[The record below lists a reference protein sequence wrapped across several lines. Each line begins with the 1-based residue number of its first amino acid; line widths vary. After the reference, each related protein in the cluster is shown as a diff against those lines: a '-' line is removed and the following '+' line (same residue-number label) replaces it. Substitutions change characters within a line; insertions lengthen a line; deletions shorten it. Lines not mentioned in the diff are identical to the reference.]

1 MRRKVVAGN
10 WKMNMTDPEAVELA
24 KALKDSLKSIEDSEL
39 VVCPPF
45 TSLSS
50 LSGILAGCNI
60 GLGAQNLFWE
70 SSGAYTGEVSAEML
84 LSVGCEYV
92 IIGHSERRQYFG
104 EDNQSVNRKVK
115 SAIAGGLTPIVCV
128 GERLEQREAGKTEAV
143 VEDHIRGG
151 FEGLSSD
158 DVSKTIVAYEPVWAI
173 GTGKTATPEQANEVH
188 LFIREL
194 IKELY
199 DADLSSRTRILY
211 GGSVKPEN
219 ARSLI
224 EQPELDGFLVGGASL
239 KAESFA
245 AIAREVE
252 NSTI

>member
-10 WKMNMTDPEAVELA
+10 WKMNMTDPEAVELVRQ
-24 KALKDSLKSIEDSEL
+24 LKESLKFFKEVEL

-45 TSLSS
+45 TSLCSTS
-50 LSGILAGCNI
+50 KVLTNSNI

-84 LSVGCEYV
+84 LSVGCKYI

-115 SAIAGGLTPIVCV
+115 TAIERGLTPIMCV

-151 FEGLSSD
+151 FEGLSSHE
-158 DVSKTIVAYEPVWAI
+158 VGRAIIAYEPVWAI

-245 AIAREVE
+245 AVAGEVE
-252 NSTI
+252 GLRA

>member
-1 MRRKVVAGN
+1 MRRKVIAGN
-10 WKMNMTDPEAVELA
+10 WKMNMTDPGAVELV
-24 KALKDSLKSIEDSEL
+24 KQLKESLRSFNEVEL

-50 LSGILAGCNI
+50 LSKILAGSNI

-70 SSGAYTGEVSAEML
+70 SSGAHTGEVSAEML
-84 LSVGCEYV
+84 LSVGCKYV

-151 FEGLSSD
+151 FEGLSSEQ
-158 DVSKTIVAYEPVWAI
+158 VSKTIVAYEPVWAI

-252 NSTI
+252 NPTT

>member
-1 MRRKVVAGN
+1 MRRKVIAGN

-24 KALKDSLKSIEDSEL
+24 KALKDNLKSIENSEL
-39 VVCPPF
+39 VICPPF

-50 LSGILAGCNI
+50 LSEILAGSNI

-84 LSVGCEYV
+84 LSVGCKYV

-104 EDNQSVNRKVK
+104 EENQSVNRKVK
-115 SAIAGGLTPIVCV
+115 TAIERGLTPIVCV
-128 GERLEQREAGKTEAV
+128 GERLEQREEGRTEVV
-143 VEDHIRGG
+143 VEDHVRGA
-151 FEGLSSD
+151 FEGLSSEE
-158 DVSKTIVAYEPVWAI
+158 VRKAVIAYEPVWAI

-211 GGSVKPEN
+211 GGSVKPDN
-219 ARSLI
+219 AKSLI

-239 KAESFA
+239 KAQPFA
-245 AIAREVE
+245 AIAKEVE
-252 NSTI
+252 GKRA

>member
-10 WKMNMTDPEAVELA
+10 WKMNMTDPGAVELV
-24 KALKDSLKSIEDSEL
+24 KHLKESLRSFNEVEL

-50 LSGILAGCNI
+50 LSKILAGSNI

-84 LSVGCEYV
+84 LSVGCKYV

-115 SAIAGGLTPIVCV
+115 SAIERGLTPIVCV

-151 FEGLSSD
+151 FEELSSHEVD
-158 DVSKTIVAYEPVWAI
+158 RAIIAYEPVWAI
-173 GTGKTATPEQANEVH
+173 GTGKTATPDQANEVH

-252 NSTI
+252 NPTT

>member
-1 MRRKVVAGN
+1 MRRKVIAGN
-10 WKMNMTDPEAVELA
+10 WKMNMTDPGAVELV
-24 KALKDSLKSIEDSEL
+24 KQLKESLRSFNEVEL

-50 LSGILAGCNI
+50 LSKILAGSNM

-70 SSGAYTGEVSAEML
+70 SSGAYTGEVSVEML
-84 LSVGCEYV
+84 LSVGCKYV

-104 EDNQSVNRKVK
+104 EDNRSVNRKVK

-128 GERLEQREAGKTEAV
+128 GERLEQRETGKTEAV
-143 VEDHIRGG
+143 VEDHIQGA
-151 FEGLSSD
+151 FEGLSGEQLR
-158 DVSKTIVAYEPVWAI
+158 KLIIAYEPVWAI

-252 NSTI
+252 NSTT

>member
-1 MRRKVVAGN
+1 MRRKVIAGN
-10 WKMNMTDPEAVELA
+10 WKMNMTDPGAVELV
-24 KALKDSLKSIEDSEL
+24 KQLKESLRSFNEVEL

-50 LSGILAGCNI
+50 LSKILAGSNM

-70 SSGAYTGEVSAEML
+70 SSGAYTGEVSVEML
-84 LSVGCEYV
+84 LSVGCKYV

-128 GERLEQREAGKTEAV
+128 GERLEQRETGKTEAV

-151 FEGLSSD
+151 FDGLSSD
-158 DVSKTIVAYEPVWAI
+158 DVSKTIIAYEPVWAI

-252 NSTI
+252 NSTA

>member
-10 WKMNMTDPEAVELA
+10 WKMNMTDPDAVELA

-39 VVCPPF
+39 VLCPPF

-50 LSGILAGCNI
+50 LSRILAGGNI
-60 GLGAQNLFWE
+60 ALGAQNLFWE
-70 SSGAYTGEVSAEML
+70 SAGAYTGEVSAEML
-84 LSVGCEYV
+84 LSVGCKYV

-104 EDNQSVNRKVK
+104 EDNQSVNKKVK
-115 SAIAGGLTPIVCV
+115 TAIQKGLTPIVCV

-143 VEDHIRGG
+143 VEDHIRGAL
-151 FEGLSSD
+151 EGLSSEE
-158 DVSKTIVAYEPVWAI
+158 VGKAIIAYEPVWAI
-173 GTGKTATPEQANEVH
+173 GTGKTATPEQAGEVH

-194 IKELY
+194 IKKLY
-199 DADLSSRTRILY
+199 DADLSCRTRILY

-239 KAESFA
+239 KVESFA
-245 AIAREVE
+245 AIAKEVE
-252 NSTI
+252 GKRA